1 MSRRGFRLCGAAIMV
16 IVVALI
22 GWSIT
27 AANAVVPAPAAIGGA
42 LLLYLC
48 RRQVKGVVADER
60 NYRISD
66 KASRFAVQAFAFVTA
81 VAGTTLIAM
90 GKDDSSSIG
99 DVGLTL
105 AFSACGLLILYVA
118 SYAYCSRRS

>member
-1 MSRRGFRLCGAAIMV
+1 MCGAAIMV

-27 AANAVVPAPAAIGGA
+27 AGNAVVPAPAAIGGA

-48 RRQVKGVVADER
+48 RRQVKGVVQDER
-60 NYRISD
+60 NYRISE
-66 KASRFAVQAFAFVTA
+66 KASRFAIQVFAFVTA

-90 GKDDSSSIG
+90 GKDDSSSTG
-99 DVGLTL
+99 DVGLAL
-105 AFSACGLLILYVA
+105 AFSACGLLILYAA
-118 SYAYCSRRS
+118 SYAYWSGRS